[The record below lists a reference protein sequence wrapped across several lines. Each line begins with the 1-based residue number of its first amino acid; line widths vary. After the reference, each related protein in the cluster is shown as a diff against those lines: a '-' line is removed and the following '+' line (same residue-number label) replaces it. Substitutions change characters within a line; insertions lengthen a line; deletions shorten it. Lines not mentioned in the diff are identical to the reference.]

1 VAPQLLGIAV
11 EEERTMALKK
21 ECTLLELVQSV
32 SEVTSNDEEVVATV
46 TYLVNSGRVRLCGNF
61 AGAKI
66 AVRPSLSAF
75 LNWVRTPQP
84 ALSA

>member
-1 VAPQLLGIAV
+1 MALQLLRIVV

-21 ECTLLELVQSV
+21 ECTLLELVQSIN
-32 SEVTSNDEEVVATV
+32 EITSNDEEVVATV

-66 AVRPSLSAF
+66 TVRPSLGAF

>member
-1 VAPQLLGIAV
+1 MALQLLGTVV

-32 SEVTSNDEEVVATV
+32 NEITSNDEEVVATV

-66 AVRPSLSAF
+66 AVRHSLRDF
-75 LNWVRTPQP
+75 LNWVRTPQQ